1 LPNNGSHNEENPLT
15 NLTQRVLTAVVAI
28 PLIILCC
35 MAGGLYF
42 FLFVAAA
49 SALALIE
56 YYHLAA
62 AKGAKPMVALGVA
75 AGFCVNLAF
84 YHSKLQTFVVGIFD
98 ARGLSV
104 PFPSQSQLLLIVIL
118 VMVALF
124 SLVELFRN
132 DGSALLNLAT
142 TLLGVFYISLFF
154 GTFIGIRE
162 LFLASDPPV
171 GHYFSSLLGVTDPE
185 AVYRFGG
192 YTVISIFA
200 MIWICDSAAFHFGM
214 KMGKHKLFERV
225 SPKKSWEG
233 AAFGFAFA
241 ILSALAA
248 KYLVL
253 PYLPVSG
260 ALVIGFIVGTFGQLG
275 DLIESLLKRDAGVKD
290 SSALIPGHG
299 GAFDRFDSLLL
310 VSPLVYLYIDFI
322 LFS

>member
-1 LPNNGSHNEENPLT
+1 MHNVIHNEEDPLS
-15 NLTQRVLTAVVAI
+15 NLSQRLLTAVVAI
-28 PLIILCC
+28 PLIVLCC

-62 AKGAKPMVALGVA
+62 AKGARPMVALGVA

-84 YHSKLQTFVVGIFD
+84 YHPRLQTFVVGLFD
-98 ARGLSV
+98 ARGIAV
-104 PFPSQSQLLLIVIL
+104 PFPSQSQLLLIVLL
-118 VMVALF
+118 VMMALF
-124 SLVELFRN
+124 GLVELFRN
-132 DGSALLNLAT
+132 AGSALLNLAT
-142 TLLGVFYISLFF
+142 TVLGVLYISLFF

-162 LFLASDPPV
+162 MFLASDPPV
-171 GHYFSSLLGVTDPE
+171 AYYFSSLLGVTDPE
-185 AVYRFGG
+185 AVYRYGG
-192 YTVISIFA
+192 FTVIAIFA
-200 MIWICDSAAFHFGM
+200 IIWICDSAAFHFGL
-214 KMGKHKLFERV
+214 KLGKHRLFERV

-233 AAFGFAFA
+233 AVFGFVFA

-248 KYLVL
+248 KMLVL
-253 PYLPVSG
+253 HYLPLSG
-260 ALVIGFIVGTFGQLG
+260 ALAIGFIVGTFGQLG
-275 DLIESLLKRDAGVKD
+275 DLVESLLKRDAGVKD

-310 VSPLVYLYIDFI
+310 VSPLVYLYLDFI

>member
-1 LPNNGSHNEENPLT
+1 VS

-28 PLIILCC
+28 PLILLCS
-35 MAGGLYF
+35 MWGGVF
-42 FLFVAAA
+42 FFSFVAAA

-62 AKGAKPMVALGVA
+62 AKGAKPMVALGVV
-75 AGFCVNLAF
+75 AGFFVNLSF
-84 YHSKLQTFVVGIFD
+84 YHPKLELFVAGLFD

-104 PFPSQSQLLLIVIL
+104 PFPSQSQLFLIVL
-118 VMVALF
+118 LLMVAIF

-132 DGSALLNLAT
+132 AGSALLNLAT
-142 TLLGVFYISLFF
+142 TILGVLYISLFF

-162 LFLASDPPV
+162 LFVASDPPV
-171 GHYFSSLLGVTDPE
+171 GHYFSSLLGITDPE
-185 AVYRFGG
+185 AVYRAGG
-192 YTVISIFA
+192 FTVISIFA
-200 MIWICDSAAFHFGM
+200 VIWICDSAAFHFGM
-214 KMGKHKLFERV
+214 KMGKHRLFERV

-233 AAFGFAFA
+233 AFFGALFA
-241 ILSALAA
+241 ILSAVAA

-253 PYLPVSG
+253 DYLPLGG
-260 ALVIGFIVGTFGQLG
+260 AVVIGLIVGTFGQLG
-275 DLIESLLKRDAGVKD
+275 DLVESLLKRDAGVKD

-310 VSPLVYLYIDFI
+310 VSPLVYLYLDFI